1 MPGIMMA
8 MEENSPRQGEP
19 GGEKPLAGRR
29 GPIPG
34 RDTPHT
40 VENSHPAAPAT
51 DTRNEGDRGGGLEP
65 EIEPLTLSLLGK
77 FFGVPLLI
85 IGFIVGGAVVVV
97 LLFGAPGSPQP
108 RSIEDILTGIEAHSG
123 ERNMGMLLPPGKEYW
138 QTALEL
144 AERLEKDA
152 LPPEQLAKIA
162 ERTGAIVRADLAEIA
177 RAAEM
182 AEAPPVHPM
191 KPRLDYL
198 IRALGHTRHP
208 AAVEVLREVV
218 EAGRE
223 PYTRVAVMAL
233 GNLHDVPE
241 ARTATDTIVEL
252 LRSTSVNE
260 ARLAACTALSV
271 LAAPGDEE
279 VIAALKEARIA
290 GAGEVEWSASLALA
304 RLGSDAGRTTLLDL
318 LDRRFWETGDRYQV
332 VDEKGVVRRY
342 AMPPQRVEG
351 LLVAAI
357 DAAAQLDDRDL
368 WDSIDRLQSDAS
380 RAVAR
385 HAAEVV
391 RQRGSSDN

>member
-1 MPGIMMA
+1 MAEGDHTSGYGMGI
-8 MEENSPRQGEP
+8 SPR
-19 GGEKPLAGRR
+19 
-29 GPIPG
+29 
-34 RDTPHT
+34 T
-40 VENSHPAAPAT
+40 VH
-51 DTRNEGDRGGGLEP
+51 GDGGGAEP
-65 EIEPLTLSLLGK
+65 DIEPLTLSLLGK

-97 LLFGAPGSPQP
+97 LLFGAPGSPKP

-123 ERNMGMLLPPGKEYW
+123 ERSMGMLLPPGKEYW

-144 AERLEKDA
+144 AERLEKDD
-152 LPPEQLAKIA
+152 LPPEQLAQIA

-177 RAAEM
+177 RAAEKS
-182 AEAPPVHPM
+182 EAPPVHPM

-218 EAGRE
+218 NGGRE

-233 GNLHDVPE
+233 GNLHDVP
-241 ARTATDTIVEL
+241 AAQSATDTIVKV
-252 LRSTSVNE
+252 LRSTNANE
-260 ARLAACTALSV
+260 TRLAACTVLSV
-271 LAAPGDEE
+271 LAPRGNAEA
-279 VIAALKEARIA
+279 IAALNEARLA

-318 LDRRFWETGDRYQV
+318 LDRRFWETGERYQV
-332 VDEKGVVRRY
+332 VNEKGEVRRY
-342 AMPPQRVEG
+342 AMPPQRVES

-357 DAAAQLDDRDL
+357 DAAAHLDDRDL

-380 RAVAR
+380 KAVAR

-391 RQRGSSDN
+391 RERGSSDN